1 MVHDI
6 HAALAQFQDAYL
18 KLLTLIESYPQE
30 KREQPDACGAWSPKE
45 VLAHLAG
52 WLVEAEARYR
62 LYEKDSAPAPKY
74 YDDIDAFNEE
84 SVRARS
90 GLTWEE
96 QVNELRANYA
106 LIVRHAELV
115 AARDSTPF
123 VGYASWLV
131 NLAED
136 CAEHT
141 QQLRLFKETS
151 TPA

>member
-1 MVHDI
+1 MTPDLRT
-6 HAALAQFQDAYL
+6 ALTQFQEAYL
-18 KLLTLIESYPQE
+18 KLLTLIESYPHD
-30 KREQPDACGAWSPKE
+30 KREQPDACGMWSPKE

-52 WLVEAEARYR
+52 WLVEADARYR
-62 LYEKDSAPAPKY
+62 LYEKDSAPAPKH

-90 GLTWEE
+90 GLTWQE

-106 LIVRHAELV
+106 VIVHHAEHV
-115 AARDSTPF
+115 AARGGTPF
-123 VGYASWLV
+123 VGYTSWLV
-131 NLAED
+131 SLAND

-141 QQLRLFKETS
+141 DQLRAFGEA